1 MSQQQQLQSSALA
14 MQDNMIDELA
24 AGVGRLKHQS
34 QLIGE
39 EGRMHVRLLN
49 EMDVDVE
56 RATVAFQEE
65 AKHAERARHQTS
77 VKKLYSIIA
86 GLSLLL
92 LFLLSVG
99 FS

>member
-65 AKHAERARHQTS
+65 AKHAERGAAS
-77 VKKLYSIIA
+77 DEC
-86 GLSLLL
+86 
-92 LFLLSVG
+92 
-99 FS
+99 